1 MTINKLNRFVKWAL
15 AGSFAI
21 TIAGWGALNWYLW
34 CWGWNIYTIVG
45 ITFTTVIASLILG
58 ICTGIYA
65 IVQSALKHKIV
76 TMEQILS

>member
-15 AGSFAI
+15 AVSFAT

-45 ITFTTVIASLILG
+45 ITFTTVMASLLLG
-58 ICTGIYA
+58 VSLGVYSVIR
-65 IVQSALKHKIV
+65 ALVKQKIV
-76 TMEQILS
+76 TMEQILP